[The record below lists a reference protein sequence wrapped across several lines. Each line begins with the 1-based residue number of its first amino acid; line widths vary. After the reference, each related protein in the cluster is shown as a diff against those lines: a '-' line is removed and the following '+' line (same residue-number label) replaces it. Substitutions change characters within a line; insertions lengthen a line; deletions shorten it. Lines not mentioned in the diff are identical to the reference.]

1 MTRLAAMLLLAVAT
15 GVAAQD
21 GDASARQAGPSGL
34 PLPRFV
40 SLDAGEAN
48 LRSGPGRQYPVLW
61 RYLQSGIPLEIVAEF
76 DTWRRV
82 RDSAGVE
89 GWMHASLL
97 SGRRRG
103 MVRDRIA
110 DFLDRPVAGTR
121 ILARAEPGV
130 VFDLLRCRPDW
141 CEARIA
147 GRKAW
152 VRRGAFWGTF
162 EDEMFN

>member
-1 MTRLAAMLLLAVAT
+1 MRRLAAMSLLLVAT
-15 GVAAQD
+15 VAAAQ
-21 GDASARQAGPSGL
+21 GEEAPAGQTGPSGL

-40 SLDAGEAN
+40 SLDADEAN

-61 RYLQSGIPLEIVAEF
+61 LYLRSGIPLEITAEF

-82 RDSAGVE
+82 RDMSGAE

-97 SGRRRG
+97 SGRRRAIVLER
-103 MVRDRIA
+103 MA
-110 DFLDRPVAGTR
+110 EFLDRPAAGSRT
-121 ILARAEPGV
+121 LARAEPGV

-152 VRRGAFWGTF
+152 VRRDAFWGTLEEETF
-162 EDEMFN
+162 D